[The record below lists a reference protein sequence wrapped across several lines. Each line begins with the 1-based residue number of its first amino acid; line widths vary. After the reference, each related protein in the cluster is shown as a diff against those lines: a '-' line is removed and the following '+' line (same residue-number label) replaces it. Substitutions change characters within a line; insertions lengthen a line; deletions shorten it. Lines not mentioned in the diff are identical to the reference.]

1 MAIEIVEESVTVLPD
16 YGNVSSAFLVES
28 QLRVEPIRNGLGGL
42 RLIEERVEP
51 PYVID
56 FDRAKGE
63 GPKRWLKRWDIS
75 HWGALSAFDGPRRVG
90 GAVVAWRT
98 PGVDMLEGRDDLAV
112 LWDIRVLPEYRR
124 QGIGSK
130 LFARAVGWAREK
142 GLGCFKVETQN
153 TNVAACRFYARQGC
167 ELGAIRRWA
176 YPDAPEEVQLLWYM
190 EL

>member
-16 YGNVSSAFLVES
+16 YGNVSSAFLVEA

-42 RLIEERVEP
+42 RLIEERVEL

-98 PGVDMLEGRDDLAV
+98 PGVDMLEGRGQLLPVTTGSLPLASAAAPPEGGFGVNGGDDRPVDRHGPPRA
-112 LWDIRVLPEYRR
+112 DIPL
-124 QGIGSK
+124 
-130 LFARAVGWAREK
+130 WARF
-142 GLGCFKVETQN
+142 L
-153 TNVAACRFYARQGC
+153 AAFRSAFS
-167 ELGAIRRWA
+167 W
-176 YPDAPEEVQLLWYM
+176 
-190 EL
+190 